1 MVCPFQVQCGDSL
14 IRQCLKCTAGQGAY
28 ICKLEDNLVALQTA
42 TEELRELKDDVIQK
56 LSIEEGQRMKRLKQV
71 QGWISRAE
79 AKITEVDELIKE
91 GLPKILNCKSRYIF
105 GRSVAKKLEDVIAMK
120 RKGDFKVVAER
131 AAGEAVVERPSEP
144 TVGLESILNR
154 VWKCLVEEEVGVVG
168 IYGMGGVGKTTIL
181 TQINNMFVTSPN
193 DFVAVIWVV
202 VSKDLRLDKVQEE
215 IAKRIGLSDDQQWKN
230 KNFSDKAEDIFR
242 VLHKR
247 KFVLLL
253 DDIWKRLELKEVG
266 VPLPKRQSRS
276 KIVFTAR
283 SEAVCSSME
292 AQKKIKVEPLEWLE
306 AWELFQEKVGG
317 DTLRAHPE
325 IPLIA
330 EAVARKCGGL
340 PLALVTIARAMA
352 CRRTLQEWKYAV
364 ETLRKSASNLQGMGD
379 EVFPILKFSYDCLPN
394 DTIKSCF
401 LYCALF
407 PEDVKILKDNLIDY
421 WICEDFWDNDD
432 DNQEDALNKGYN
444 IIGTLVHA
452 CLLKEEKEG
461 RFVKM
466 HDMIRDMALWVAC
479 EVEKKE
485 NYLVSAGARL
495 TKAPE
500 MGRWRRVKRISLMDN
515 RIEQLKEVPNCPD
528 LLTLILRCNKNLWM
542 ITSAFFQSMNAL
554 TVLDLAHTA
563 LQVLPTGISE
573 LIALQYLNLLGTKL
587 KELPPELTKLKKLK
601 YLNLSWNEHLRN
613 IPGDLIASLPML
625 QVLRMYRCGIVC
637 NIEEK
642 GDVFRGTHHVT
653 VQELQRLVHLQ
664 ELSIT
669 IRHASVLHLFL
680 DSQKL
685 DLTWLILAPNLA
697 NLVVSSC
704 EELEQVISSEKLG
717 EVLDG
722 DEKLNPFWRIE
733 LLTLQK
739 LPRLKSIYWNALPFP
754 FLEEIVVFQCPLL
767 EKLPLS
773 SSSAE
778 GRQVAIKAEKHWWS
792 TVEWEDDDTKTA
804 FQSCFYD
811 ILEHFHVLSIY

>member
-1 MVCPFQVQCGDSL
+1 MLKFNGGIDILFSLHQTNFYFCDLPLLKFYQKLEICLVLYFLFFISNLQTMVCPFQVQCGDSL

-542 ITSAFFQSMNAL
+542 ITSDFFQSMNAL

-653 VQELQRLVHLQ
+653 VQELQR
-664 ELSIT
+664 T
-669 IRHASVLHLFL
+669 
-680 DSQKL
+680 
-685 DLTWLILAPNLA
+685 
-697 NLVVSSC
+697 
-704 EELEQVISSEKLG
+704 
-717 EVLDG
+717 
-722 DEKLNPFWRIE
+722 
-733 LLTLQK
+733 
-739 LPRLKSIYWNALPFP
+739 
-754 FLEEIVVFQCPLL
+754 
-767 EKLPLS
+767 
-773 SSSAE
+773 
-778 GRQVAIKAEKHWWS
+778 
-792 TVEWEDDDTKTA
+792 
-804 FQSCFYD
+804 
-811 ILEHFHVLSIY
+811 